1 MPMGKGGEEMG
12 GIGRLG
18 DEEMK
23 RPRDRTPSTGREIS
37 FAARGS
43 SPSPLRR
50 GGSFSHARRGP
61 TWVRRCGP
69 PPPCSR
75 APLVPPL
82 PVGWD
87 GRASKKK
94 KPSFIPSASFPSLA
108 WFPVREGFT
117 LRAIGYQGAR
127 RRVPSGDSSRVS
139 VNGGSGGPPT
149 AGLVRLV

>member
-50 GGSFSHARRGP
+50 GALSHTREGAPLGFGDVGPRRRAP
-61 TWVRRCGP
+61 VRR
-69 PPPCSR
+69 
-75 APLVPPL
+75 
-82 PVGWD
+82 
-87 GRASKKK
+87 
-94 KPSFIPSASFPSLA
+94 
-108 WFPVREGFT
+108 
-117 LRAIGYQGAR
+117 
-127 RRVPSGDSSRVS
+127 
-139 VNGGSGGPPT
+139 
-149 AGLVRLV
+149 